1 VRDPAHQFLGKQN
14 RTLHLTEQGFNSPDY
29 SEKSLKDQAAGMAY
43 GWNKVKRLPSITMV
57 HYHNWVDNRHEFGLR
72 IGLRKFPDEPGDP
85 LGKKP
90 IWHFLKAADT
100 TGEAETAKPYL
111 PWIGIQNWEQIMHK
125 GNLN

>member
-1 VRDPAHQFLGKQN
+1 
-14 RTLHLTEQGFNSPDY
+14 
-29 SEKSLKDQAAGMAY
+29 
-43 GWNKVKRLPSITMV
+43 MV

-90 IWHFLKAADT
+90 VWHFLKAADT
-100 TGEAETAKPYL
+100 PGEAETAKPYL